1 MKTAALTVLACSA
14 LLAVP
19 RASAISKAKSASPLP
34 GATPAGEAPAAPP
47 EPPLLAKIVGR
58 LAGADAPGARDWA
71 ELGRETVSWGGK
83 LQSEQQP
90 VPEGPVR
97 DALTAVD
104 LGAKLDPKAADW
116 PKLREELQALLKKP
130 DDDQQKQDQ
139 QQNDQNK
146 DQNQD
151 LEQQDKDKQ
160 DKQDQKDQQQKKQDQ
175 SKSGEKKD
183 DKQGS
188 DEQPSGDP
196 KDQEQKPK
204 DPGES
209 AFGDMKDK
217 QEPPP
222 PPPPESTQ
230 KVGGAPEKKEGEAKE
245 QIDPA
250 LALPMQKL
258 EQLRANDSPAQLF
271 QLMEG
276 EKKAAKKPSKDW

>member
-1 MKTAALTVLACSA
+1 MKTAALTVLACSV

-58 LAGADAPGARDWA
+58 LAGTAAPGARDWA

-104 LGAKLDPKAADW
+104 LGAKLDPKATDW
-116 PKLREELQALLKKP
+116 PKLREDLQALLKKS
-130 DDDQQKQDQ
+130 DEQQNQDQ

-151 LEQQDKDKQ
+151 QEQQNKDKQ
-160 DKQDQKDQQQKKQDQ
+160 DKKDQKDQQQKQDQ
-175 SKSGEKKD
+175 SKSEEKKD
-183 DKQGS
+183 DQKGS
-188 DEQPSGDP
+188 DEKPSGES
-196 KDQEQKPK
+196 KDQEQKPN
-204 DPGES
+204 DSGES

-217 QEPPP
+217 TEPP

-230 KVGGAPEKKEGEAKE
+230 KVGGAPEKKEGEPKE
-245 QIDPA
+245 LIDPS

-258 EQLRANDSPAQLF
+258 EQLRAQDSPAQLF

>member
-1 MKTAALTVLACSA
+1 VKTAALTVLACSV

-58 LAGADAPGARDWA
+58 LAGTAAPGARDWA

-104 LGAKLDPKAADW
+104 LGAKLDPKATDW
-116 PKLREELQALLKKP
+116 PKLREDLQALLKKS
-130 DDDQQKQDQ
+130 DEQQNQDQ

-151 LEQQDKDKQ
+151 QEQQNKDKQ
-160 DKQDQKDQQQKKQDQ
+160 DKKDQKDQQQKQDQ
-175 SKSGEKKD
+175 SKSEEKKD
-183 DKQGS
+183 DQKGS
-188 DEQPSGDP
+188 DEKPSGES
-196 KDQEQKPK
+196 KDQEQKPN
-204 DPGES
+204 DSGES

-217 QEPPP
+217 TEPP

-230 KVGGAPEKKEGEAKE
+230 KVGGAPEKKEGEPKE
-245 QIDPA
+245 QIDPS

-258 EQLRANDSPAQLF
+258 EQLRAQDSPAQLF

>member
-1 MKTAALTVLACSA
+1 VKTAALTVLACSA

-58 LAGADAPGARDWA
+58 LAGTAAPGARDWA

-104 LGAKLDPKAADW
+104 LGAKLDPKATDW
-116 PKLREELQALLKKP
+116 PKLREDLQALLKKS
-130 DDDQQKQDQ
+130 DEQQNQDQ

-151 LEQQDKDKQ
+151 QEQQNKDKQ
-160 DKQDQKDQQQKKQDQ
+160 DKKDQKDQQQKQDQ
-175 SKSGEKKD
+175 SKSEEKKD
-183 DKQGS
+183 DQKGS
-188 DEQPSGDP
+188 DEKPSGES
-196 KDQEQKPK
+196 KDQEQKPN
-204 DPGES
+204 DSGES

-217 QEPPP
+217 TEPP

-230 KVGGAPEKKEGEAKE
+230 KVGGAPEKKEGEPKE
-245 QIDPA
+245 QIDPS

-258 EQLRANDSPAQLF
+258 EQLRAQDSPAQLF